1 MDIPLNETMSRK
13 EAGNDLKDKI
23 VKARANTDRV
33 IISVYTESLRKRLQQ
48 KHNPATKKTT
58 KTRGYDRRAQLLSYV
73 SELRCAGSEPMERS
87 RRDSRSKSKKW
98 KWSTATIRES
108 FLRMTQQKE
117 RQWGY
122 ERIVTEENGE
132 PDQLQGSK
140 RINSRNQ
147 TGSRNSNFCV
157 NPNNHSSCN
166 LFCRYTVAK
175 LHKFIF
181 WFLQNLQTVLLQK
194 KLMSML
200 KELTCG
206 LQCNKG
212 CQGEI
217 SSTASSW
224 FK

>member
-1 MDIPLNETMSRK
+1 MDIK
-13 EAGNDLKDKI
+13 EAGKDLKDKI
-23 VKARANTDRV
+23 VKARDNTNRV
-33 IISVYTESLRKRLQQ
+33 IISIYTESPRKRIQQ
-48 KHNPATKKTT
+48 KHNPATT

-73 SELRCAGSEPMERS
+73 SELRCAASEPMERS
-87 RRDSRSKSKKW
+87 RRDKW

-147 TGSRNSNFCV
+147 TGSRNSNFC
-157 NPNNHSSCN
+157 
-166 LFCRYTVAK
+166 
-175 LHKFIF
+175 
-181 WFLQNLQTVLLQK
+181 K

-212 CQGEI
+212 CQGGDI
-217 SSTASSW
+217 
-224 FK
+224 

>member
-1 MDIPLNETMSRK
+1 MDIPLNETMSKK
-13 EAGNDLKDKI
+13 EAEKDLKDKI
-23 VKARANTDRV
+23 VKARANTNRV
-33 IISVYTESLRKRLQQ
+33 IISIYTESPRKRLQQ

-58 KTRGYDRRAQLLSYV
+58 KTHGYDRRAQLLSYV

-87 RRDSRSKSKKW
+87 RRNSRPKSKNW

-122 ERIVTEENGE
+122 ERAVTEENGE
-132 PDQLQGSK
+132 AYQLQGSK

-147 TGSRNSNFCV
+147 TGVSESRNSNFC
-157 NPNNHSSCN
+157 
-166 LFCRYTVAK
+166 
-175 LHKFIF
+175 
-181 WFLQNLQTVLLQK
+181 K
-194 KLMSML
+194 KLMCML

-212 CQGEI
+212 
-217 SSTASSW
+217 
-224 FK
+224 